1 MTKERLVWID
11 LAKVISIVLV
21 TYYHANTLHEG
32 YGAHLVQLL
41 RMPAFFLIAGFL
53 FDDRKFPSLWSLL
66 KHRFRQLMIPYLCFE
81 ALLIPFTNQG
91 WEQLLQAT
99 VNALWGHPTTCIPLW
114 FLVCLFGMQI
124 IHYVGIR
131 IIEHLTQGSWR
142 EHTLLLLVLYVSI
155 SLSLSPLDLP
165 DHFQLNA
172 IVCNLPFYVAA
183 NCYKNLIRQITW
195 KRTPVIITF
204 CLFFGLTLVWV
215 KANLITENGTWTS
228 GAIYYLTHIL
238 AGLCLLPPYIACC
251 KLIGNAM
258 GHSRLVEYLGSNTI
272 IILIFHTYFI
282 SAISSISVILFNH
295 DILSLNPV
303 ITYGIVLLIV
313 MAHYPIIRII
323 NRWLPWMLGRGR
335 QTGVR

>member
-66 KHRFRQLMIPYLCFE
+66 KHRFRQLLVPYLCFE
-81 ALLIPFTNQG
+81 AILIPLTNHG
-91 WEQLLQAT
+91 WEQMLHALE
-99 VNALWGHPTTCIPLW
+99 NALLGHPTTCIPLW

-124 IHYVGIR
+124 IHYMGIR
-131 IIEHLTQGSWR
+131 LIERVTQKPWR
-142 EHTLLLLVLYVSI
+142 EHSFLLLFLYI
-155 SLSLSPLDLP
+155 CICLILSPLDLP
-165 DHFQLNA
+165 NHFQLNA

-183 NCYKNLIRQITW
+183 NCCKDQIRQVSW
-195 KRTPVIITF
+195 QHSPVLIST
-204 CLFFGLTLVWV
+204 CLIMGLGLVWV
-215 KANLITENGTWTS
+215 KMNLLSDSGTWMS
-228 GAIYYLTHIL
+228 GAIYYLVHIL
-238 AGLCLLPPYIACC
+238 AGLSLLPPYIACC
-251 KLIGNAM
+251 KSIGNAM
-258 GHSRLVEYLGSNTI
+258 GHSHLVEYLGSNTI

-282 SAISSISVILFNH
+282 AAITSVSVILFSQ
-295 DILSLNPV
+295 DILSLSPC
-303 ITYGIVLLIV
+303 ITYGLVLLIV
-313 MAHYPIIRII
+313 MAHYPLIKVI

-335 QTGVR
+335 QTGVQ